1 MIRIEDKAKCCGCGA
16 CAARCPK
23 GCIHMQPDDE
33 GFLYPRTDTTACVA
47 CGRCEEVCPELNP
60 LPARKPL
67 RAVAAV
73 CQDEALRLQ
82 SSSGGIFSLLAE
94 TVLARGGVVFG
105 ARFDKQ
111 WQVITDYTES
121 LEGLAAF
128 RGSKYVQAAVGGAYK
143 DCERFLKEGREVLF
157 SGTPCQIAGLQG
169 FLGRDY
175 KTLTLVD
182 VACVGVPGPGL
193 WHDYLSA
200 LTGARTELIR
210 DVRFRDK
217 SAGWRDS
224 RFVLQYAAPVPASR
238 TASETAG
245 PSAAASSKTERLL
258 EISMPRYKNPFFQ
271 ALNTGLTA
279 RPGCYTCRFK
289 SEGRSGSDLTLA
301 DCWGVEQLLAV
312 GTPGVPTW
320 DNGCPTSLL
329 TDDKGTSLVIAR
341 SEKGARLLDS
351 LGVTG
356 CDCDYAAAVALNAGL
371 RAGAL
376 RHPGREDFFRQYARL
391 RERAAQAPAAASCG
405 NGTPAPSGPKDSL
418 WLDRLLKKAVT
429 PPLHR
434 KILNKLSA
442 LAGKARK

>member
-1 MIRIEDKAKCCGCGA
+1 MIKIEDNSQCCGCGA

-279 RPGCYTCRFK
+279 SPGCYTCRFK

-301 DCWGVEQLLAV
+301 DGWGIEGPL
-312 GTPGVPTW
+312 
-320 DNGCPTSLL
+320 N
-329 TDDKGTSLVIAR
+329 DDKGTSLVVIR
-341 SEKGARLLDS
+341 SEKGEKLMAS
-351 LGVTG
+351 LQCLTL
-356 CDCDYAAAVALNAGL
+356 DCDYDQAVAMNAGL
-371 RAGAL
+371 RVGSVKNK
-376 RHPGREDFFRQYARL
+376 GRESFFKAY
-391 RERAAQAPAAASCG
+391 QADPTQVSA
-405 NGTPAPSGPKDSL
+405 
-418 WLDRLLKKAVT
+418 LLKKAVT
-429 PPLHR
+429 PPLYQ
-434 KILNKLSA
+434 KILNKLKF
-442 LAGKARK
+442 L